1 LKKKI
6 LFRVDHNDKIGL
18 GHFIRCI
25 NLATLFVK
33 NKHKVTIIAKK
44 NKKINF
50 NKTKKIK
57 LIYLKDNI
65 SAKYESNFVM
75 NYFLKNKFDYF
86 FLDVEHN
93 LLNTA
98 RYQIFLNGIYSILK
112 KTICWDNIATNRY
125 KFGLTYRPYPNFINL
140 KKLNKSN
147 KILSGIDKMYFPHIQ
162 KKKNHEIKNI
172 LINLGGTNQTKK
184 IKKILLL
191 IDSINLNKK
200 LNVYVL
206 GANFKTIKKKLK
218 NHKYFFSNFKKPKKL
233 YNNIDLAIASGGM
246 AKYECIMNY
255 IPSIIINLTNQQKK
269 INFKLKDERYVL
281 LLNNLDNFKQKFKLI
296 ISNKS
301 LRIKIIKNCKKIRK
315 DYSEKKIV
323 KKLLF

>member
-1 LKKKI
+1 MKKKI
-6 LFRVDHNDKIGL
+6 LFRVDYNNKIGL

-25 NLATLFVK
+25 NLGTLFAK
-33 NKHKVTIIAKK
+33 NKHQVTIITKT

-50 NKTKKIK
+50 NKAKKIK

-65 SAKYESNFVM
+65 SAKSESNFVM
-75 NYFLKNKFDYF
+75 NHFLKNKFDYL

-93 LLNTA
+93 LLKTT

-112 KTICWDNIATNRY
+112 KTICWDNIITNRY

-147 KILSGIDKMYFPHIQ
+147 KILSGIDKMYFPHIHP
-162 KKKNHEIKNI
+162 KKNSEIKNI

-206 GANFKTIKKKLK
+206 GANFKSVKTKLK
-218 NHKYFFSNFKKPKKL
+218 NHKYFFSDFMRPKKL
-233 YNNIDLAIASGGM
+233 YNNINLAIVSGGM
-246 AKYECIMNY
+246 SKYECIINY
-255 IPSIIINLTNQQKK
+255 IPSIIINLTTQQKK
-269 INFKLKDERYVL
+269 INFRLKDERYFL
-281 LLNNLDNFKQKFKLI
+281 LLNNLNNFKQKFELM

-301 LRIKIIKNCKKIRK
+301 LRTKMIKNCKKIRK
-315 DYSEKKIV
+315 DYSEKKIIE
-323 KKLLF
+323 KLLF